1 MFAPAPLKKD
11 LIPSEAKIFLPQ
23 SIDPLYFYPSPEVI
37 IILLLIVSMGYEANP
52 APTVTVHPNKKLTS
66 MLLLML
72 AGRLGFT
79 ES

>member
-11 LIPSEAKIFLPQ
+11 LIPSAARILVAQ

-37 IILLLIVSMGYEANP
+37 IILLLMVSIGYEANP
-52 APTVTVHPNKKLTS
+52 APTVTPHPNKKLII
-66 MLLLML
+66 MLF
-72 AGRLGFT
+72 ARFFGRIGLI